1 MKQRNLFSLYLA
13 RTAVMLSGARRVAML
28 LLLSLL
34 TTATAWADPT
44 GSFPTAS
51 GGSGTSGD
59 PYKISSTTDLN
70 QLATDVNSGTT
81 YENTYFIVTANIA
94 YNPNVLTIDGDG
106 DSYADSNFTTIGGR
120 TTDEYSKP
128 FKGHFDGN
136 GKTISGIRIYRNGDF
151 NGFID
156 WYQGLFG
163 IIDGGEVKNVI
174 LTDASI
180 TGDHYCGGIVG
191 KNIGGTI
198 SNCKVTNTVC
208 IGTINAQNISCHGG
222 IAGLNDGGT
231 ISGCVSSVQLTTVN
245 LFNIHDYGGITGDN
259 NAGGNPGTLRDNLV
273 IGAIIPEVT
282 GGYYG
287 AITGLSSN
295 VSGKESCNYYI
306 NCTVAG
312 TPNATN
318 VGTWYANESKTY
330 DADGARQALTVAIPT
345 NGIPSGT
352 ATEYNVSGITGYTGK
367 SGGSS
372 TTENNIILYDN
383 GTTSTYYSGAGE
395 TVTFLYNYD
404 GYQVSVTDADGKVDF
419 TKDIIQ
425 TSETNIYHNHTFTMP
440 AKAVT
445 ITATD
450 VWGVAGGKDGSTA
463 DKAYTITSTA
473 GLDLLAQNVNAGR
486 EYINM
491 YFKLGADIT
500 YTHTTDW
507 NDATSTENNFTPI
520 GVGSNSGKNFGG
532 FFDGCNYTISGI
544 RIHSDDGYQGIFAW
558 PQSSTAKEIKN
569 IKLADARIKGKGDV
583 GGIVGKFD
591 RTIINCHI
599 ASTVA
604 IIATNYNCGG
614 IAGYDGYS
622 GSSIIGCTCAAT
634 VSGNNYVGGIA
645 GGIVGS
651 ITDCFVTGATVSGT
665 SNVGA
670 IVGFKNTDG
679 TLKNNYYTNSTV
691 TIGGTAA
698 TDAGCNGADVAGAR
712 KAYTVTLGTYVSMDG
727 TATAHGTVTNDGDI
741 SITSYANNSG
751 IMYTTKSGGT
761 TTSTIY
767 AGATETIKLKYTGTV
782 AEGCVVGY
790 KVNDGEATAG
800 NTITMPAADATITEV
815 DMALWGNGDGSET
828 NPYVI
833 TTTEGLDLLAQKV
846 NAGTSYEGKYFK
858 LGADIEY
865 NKNTANNYTPIGDDN
880 NYFYGSF
887 DGNGKTISGINI
899 YNPDATYQGVFGY
912 LKGTVKNLVVSNCSI
927 VAWRIIGV
935 IAGQFLNG
943 TIENCIVS
951 NNVTLSGSGGGYVGG
966 IVGSS
971 SNGTIKGCVS
981 AAAITGTISYHSGPS
996 GIDANHLG
1004 GIAGAA
1010 LTSSDSKVTDNL
1022 FTGTIDGDLKEYI
1035 GAIVGESANG
1045 TLTNNVYTSAGI
1057 GGIGAASSK
1066 TGADGA
1072 GAHKAVEISA
1082 AEGVTIT
1089 PTGTKTTYNVSGI
1102 TVYAD
1107 NKGLLYNN
1115 GTTKTLY
1122 AGDTDDVKLSIAYT
1136 ASSGYEFDK
1145 IDAGEGVTVTAS
1157 GDDYIVTMPTSNV
1170 TVDVVYK
1177 AISYTITYD
1186 LAEGTVATANPTT
1199 YTVESDAITLNN
1211 PTREGYT
1218 FAGWTGTGLTE
1229 ATITVTIAKGSTG
1242 DREYT
1247 ATWKKDPDPDPE
1259 TDSRYEVD
1267 GDGVAVTT
1275 MAYLAELALDDT
1287 MEDYVKDGKL
1297 KATVT
1302 PKNKYWT
1309 LACGV
1314 DLLLPEGVVVYKAR
1328 MNSAGT
1334 KVELTEIDATTL
1346 GGVLKANNGVLMA
1359 STPGES
1365 YEFVVSPNNSVTTL
1379 STADAKSYGN
1389 DNELVPV
1396 LEETHFDT
1404 EDYFI
1409 LTENKFMMVD
1419 ISKDTKVP
1427 AGKAVLKVPAGSAK
1441 SRTIDIDGDGTTGI
1455 HAGVMNAEEEIW
1467 YNLQGQR
1474 ISKPTRK
1481 GIYIVNGKKVK
1492 K

>member
-1 MKQRNLFSLYLA
+1 MKFKQTINFFSAWTVDRL
-13 RTAVMLSGARRVAML
+13 TSARRATLTMLATFLIAM
-28 LLLSLL
+28 
-34 TTATAWADPT
+34 TAQTAWADPT
-44 GSFPTAS
+44 VSFPTAS

-59 PYKISSTTDLN
+59 PYKISSTADLN
-70 QLATDVNSGTT
+70 KLAADVNSGTT
-81 YENTYFIVTANIA
+81 YEGTYFIVTANIA

-106 DSYADSNFTTIGGR
+106 DSNADSNFTTIGGR
-120 TTDEYSKP
+120 TTTEYSKP

-245 LFNIHDYGGITGDN
+245 LSNIHDYGGITGDN

-318 VGTWYANESKTY
+318 VGTWYANENTPY
-330 DADGARQALTVAIPT
+330 DAAGARQALTVAIPT
-345 NGIPSGT
+345 NGTPSGT
-352 ATEYNVSGITGYTGK
+352 ATPYNVSGITGYTGK

-372 TTENNIILYDN
+372 TTENNIILYND

-404 GYQVSVTDADGKVDF
+404 GYQVSVTDADQVKVDF

-450 VWGVAGGKDGSTA
+450 VWDAAHKNGSTEA
-463 DKAYTITSTA
+463 NAYVITSTA

-486 EYINM
+486 VYINM
-491 YFKLGADIT
+491 YFKLGANIT

-507 NDATSTENNFTPI
+507 DDATSTENNFTPI
-520 GVGSNSGKNFGG
+520 GSEYPIFFGGHFDGKNH
-532 FFDGCNYTISGI
+532 TISGI
-544 RIHSDDGYQGIFAW
+544 RIYSNDGNQGLFGNGGVPSIR
-558 PQSSTAKEIKN
+558 EIKN
-569 IKLADARIKGKGDV
+569 IKLANARIKGNSYV
-583 GGIVGKFD
+583 GGIVG
-591 RTIINCHI
+591 RNENYTITNCHI
-599 ASTVA
+599 ASDVA

-614 IAGYDGYS
+614 IAGSDG
-622 GSSIIGCTCAAT
+622 GTNSSIIGCTSAAT

-645 GGIVGS
+645 GEIIGS

-665 SNVGA
+665 SKVGA
-670 IVGFKNTDG
+670 IAGFKNTDG

-712 KAYTVTLGTYVSMDG
+712 KAYTVTLDTDVLMDG
-727 TATAHGTVTNDGDI
+727 TCTAHGSTPNAGDI
-741 SITSYANNSG
+741 SIKSFDDNSG
-751 IMYTTKSGGT
+751 ILYTINGSGST
-761 TTSTIY
+761 TY

-790 KVNDGEATAG
+790 SVNDGEATAG

-815 DMALWGNGDGSET
+815 DMALWGNGDGDSEAT
-828 NPYVI
+828 AYVI

-846 NAGTSYEGKYFK
+846 NGGSEYRNKFFK
-858 LGADIEY
+858 LGDNIAYD
-865 NKNTANNYTPIGDDN
+865 KNTPNNYTPIGKLDKG
-880 NYFYGSF
+880 FYGSF
-887 DGNGKTISGINI
+887 DGQGHTISGIKIN
-899 YNPDATYQGVFGY
+899 NPDADFQGVFGN
-912 LKGTVKNLVVSNCSI
+912 LKGKVNNLVVSNCSI
-927 VAWRIIGV
+927 VGSQNIGA
-935 IAGQFLNG
+935 IAGRFIKGINESDISG
-943 TIENCIVS
+943 TIENCSVS
-951 NNVTLSGSGGGYVGG
+951 NVTL
-966 IVGSS
+966 
-971 SNGTIKGCVS
+971 KGKNY
-981 AAAITGTISYHSGPS
+981 I
-996 GIDANHLG
+996 G
-1004 GIAGAA
+1004 GIAGTSEKGTIIGCASAA
-1010 LTSSDSKVTDNL
+1010 TITGTGSGGHQAKWLGGIVSATSDNSVLTNNL
-1022 FTGTIDGDLKEYI
+1022 FTGTISDNREDYI
-1035 GAIVGESANG
+1035 GAIVGKNGSA
-1045 TLTNNVYTSAGI
+1045 TLTNNLYTFTGL
-1057 GGIGAASSK
+1057 GGIGAEGSA
-1066 TGADGA
+1066 TGSDGA
-1072 GAHKAVEISA
+1072 GAHKAVEIIA

-1102 TVYAD
+1102 TAYTD
-1107 NKGLLYNN
+1107 NNFIGYDSK
-1115 GTTKTLY
+1115 LY
-1122 AGDTDDVKLSIAYT
+1122 AGATQAAKLSITYT
-1136 ASSGYEFDK
+1136 EPEGYMFEGF
-1145 IDAGEGVTVTAS
+1145 DAGEGVGIVLNEGVYNLAVPAS
-1157 GDDYIVTMPTSNV
+1157 GNV
-1170 TVDVVYK
+1170 T
-1177 AISYTITYD
+1177 IS
-1186 LAEGTVATANPTT
+1186 A
-1199 YTVESDAITLNN
+1199 
-1211 PTREGYT
+1211 
-1218 FAGWTGTGLTE
+1218 
-1229 ATITVTIAKGSTG
+1229 
-1242 DREYT
+1242 
-1247 ATWKKDPDPDPE
+1247 
-1259 TDSRYEVD
+1259 
-1267 GDGVAVTT
+1267 
-1275 MAYLAELALDDT
+1275 
-1287 MEDYVKDGKL
+1287 KL
-1297 KATVT
+1297 KNLTMTLDKIVEFETLAIDENMQSYVENGALKLKVT
-1302 PKNKYWT
+1302 PKNKFWT

-1314 DLLLPEGVVVYKAR
+1314 DLLLPEGIVVYKAR

-1334 KVELTEIDATTL
+1334 KVDLTEIGDSEL
-1346 GGVLKANNGVLMA
+1346 NGVLKANNGVLIA

-1365 YEFVVSPNNSVTTL
+1365 YEFKVSPENSVTAL

-1389 DNELVPV
+1389 DNQLVPV
-1396 LEETHFDT
+1396 LEETHFDS
-1404 EDYFI
+1404 ENYFI
-1409 LTENKFMMVD
+1409 LTGNQFVMVD
-1419 ISKDTKVP
+1419 VSQDTKVP
-1427 AGKAVLKVPAGSAK
+1427 VGKAVLKVPAGTAQA
-1441 SRTIDIDGDGTTGI
+1441 RAFGIDAGDTTGDTTGI
-1455 HAGVMNAEEEIW
+1455 NAALENAGEEVW

-1481 GIYIVNGKKVK
+1481 GIYILNGKKVRM
-1492 K
+1492 